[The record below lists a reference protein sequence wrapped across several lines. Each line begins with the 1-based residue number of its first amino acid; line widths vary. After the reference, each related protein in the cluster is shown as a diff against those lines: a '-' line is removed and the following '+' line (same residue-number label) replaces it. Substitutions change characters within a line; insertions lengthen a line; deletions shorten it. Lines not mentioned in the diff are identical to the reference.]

1 MRTTQ
6 RPLRRRITS
15 IGSIAAMALASGALA
30 LLGACSTAP
39 THPALV
45 SAQQNDALPPLV
57 PMRRF
62 VANTDVV
69 NGHVLSPDGQQ
80 LVSVQTV
87 GTDVGL
93 GVRKTTDAGDP
104 GGAGTR
110 TFATGT
116 LARPFVSGPTYTWL
130 RDSRHIAYLKDFTG
144 DENTQIFVLDT
155 QSPDAKPWAVTP
167 GAGIRSAYMGSGA
180 PGSARFFFSNN
191 RRDRS
196 SMDLFE
202 ADAGT
207 RTVQE
212 VARSEPGSRVVGWL
226 IDTQREL
233 AGRMRQL
240 GEVDGSD
247 VLLELRQP
255 DGSWRAF
262 KTVQAFDSYWPQR
275 IDRAAGKLWALTNV
289 GRDKLVLVE
298 VDLATG
304 NEKVLAENAEVDLD
318 YGFFAPQQ
326 GGPLAYVYEPD
337 RPRVAYLDPALER
350 DLASA
355 VKQARERGWLAED
368 PVIARPWHMSEDQQ
382 RIVMNAVTEN
392 EGVELLWDRGT
403 QQAQRLTPP
412 RPSTNAIFSPVEP
425 FSFKASDGLVVHGY
439 LVRPRGVQGPAPLV
453 VEIHGGPWTRD
464 RWQSA
469 SFNSTQMLANRGYA
483 VLKVNYR
490 GSTGYGRAFMMA
502 GANETN
508 GRLQRDIA
516 EAVQWAI
523 DQGVADPQRMA
534 VLGASFGGY
543 SVLTQLIQKPH
554 DYRCGI
560 DLVGVANWPR
570 VIENWPPFWRNR
582 HYFAL
587 FYGDV
592 NKPDERA
599 QMLKNSPISQIDRIT
614 APLLV
619 IHGGNDVRVL
629 RQDSDDVV
637 AELRRLGRPV
647 EFMTFPD
654 EGHSVRK
661 WRNRLAQSRKI
672 EDTLATCLGG
682 RSNGFDF
689 YELMPRQQ

>member
-1 MRTTQ
+1 
-6 RPLRRRITS
+6 
-15 IGSIAAMALASGALA
+15 MALAAGALA
-30 LLGACSTAP
+30 LLGACATAP

-45 SAQQNDALPPLV
+45 AAQKNDTLPPLV

-62 VANTDVV
+62 VANIDVV
-69 NGHVLSPDGQQ
+69 SGHVLSPDGQW
-80 LVSVQTV
+80 LLSTQTV

-93 GVRKTTDAGDP
+93 GVRRTADAGEP
-104 GGAGTR
+104 GGTGTR

-116 LARPFVSGPTYTWL
+116 LARSFISGPTYSWL

-155 QSPDAKPWAVTP
+155 QSPNEKPWAVSP
-167 GAGIRSAYMGSGA
+167 GAGIRSTFVGPGA
-180 PGSARFFFSNN
+180 PGSARFFFANN
-191 RRDRS
+191 QRERS

-202 ADAGT
+202 ADART

-212 VARSEPGSRVVGWL
+212 VARSEPGSRVVGWF
-226 IDTQREL
+226 IDSQREL
-233 AGRMRQL
+233 SGRMRQL

-247 VLLELRQP
+247 LLLELRQP

-262 KTVQAFDSYWPQR
+262 KTVQAFDSFWPQR
-275 IDRAAGKLWALTNV
+275 IDHAAGKLWALTNV
-289 GRDKLVLVE
+289 GRDKVVLVE
-298 VDLATG
+298 ADLATG

-318 YGFFAPQQ
+318 FGVFPPQQ
-326 GGPLAYVYEPD
+326 GGPLAYVYETGK
-337 RPRVAYLDPALER
+337 PRIEYLEPTLGNDVS
-350 DLASA
+350 DA
-355 VKQARERGWLAED
+355 VKKARQRGWLTEE
-368 PVIARPWHMSEDQQ
+368 PVIARPWGMTEDRQ
-382 RIVMNAVTEN
+382 RMVIGAITEN
-392 EGVELLWDRGT
+392 GGVELLWDRGT
-403 QQAQRLTPP
+403 QQVQRLSPARPP
-412 RPSTNAIFSPVEP
+412 TNDIFSPMEP
-425 FSFKASDGLVVHGY
+425 FSFKASDGLTVHGY

-453 VEIHGGPWTRD
+453 VDIHGGPWLRE
-464 RWQSA
+464 RWRPA
-469 SFNSTQMLANRGYA
+469 SYNGTQMLANRGYA
-483 VLKVNYR
+483 VLNVNYR

-502 GANETN
+502 GARQTN
-508 GRLQRDIA
+508 DRLQRDIA

-523 DQGVADPQRMA
+523 DQGAADPQRMA

-543 SVLTQLIQKPH
+543 SVLAQLIQKPH
-554 DYRCGI
+554 DYRCGV
-560 DLVGVANWPR
+560 DMVGVANWPR

-582 HYFAL
+582 HYFAR
-587 FYGDV
+587 FFGDV

-599 QMLKNSPISQIDRIT
+599 QMLADSPISQIDRIT

-647 EFMTFPD
+647 EFLGFPD
-654 EGHSVRK
+654 EGHGVRK

>member
-1 MRTTQ
+1 MGTTQ
-6 RPLRRRITS
+6 RPLRRRI
-15 IGSIAAMALASGALA
+15 AALALAGGSLA
-30 LLGACSTAP
+30 LLGACGTAP

-45 SAQQNDALPPLV
+45 SAEQNNTLPPLV

-62 VANTDVV
+62 VANVDAV

-93 GVRKTTDAGDP
+93 GVRKTADAAEP

-110 TFATGT
+110 TFTTGT

-130 RDSRHIAYLKDFTG
+130 RNSRHIAYLKDFTG

-155 QSPDAKPWAVTP
+155 QLPDAKPWAVTP
-167 GAGIRSAYMGSGA
+167 GAGIRSAYVGAGA
-180 PGSARFFFSNN
+180 PGSASFFFSNN

-202 ADAGT
+202 ADALT
-207 RTVQE
+207 RAVRE
-212 VARSEPGSRVVGWL
+212 VARSEPGSRVVGWF

-240 GEVDGSD
+240 GDDDGSD
-247 VLLELRQP
+247 LVLELRQP

-262 KTVQAFDSYWPQR
+262 RTVQAFDSYWPQR
-275 IDRAAGKLWALTNV
+275 IDRAAGKLWAFTNV

-298 VDLATG
+298 TDLATG

-318 YGFFAPQQ
+318 YGVFPPQQ

-337 RPRVAYLDPALER
+337 RPRIAYLDAALER
-350 DLASA
+350 DVRTA
-355 VKQARERGWLAED
+355 VKQARERGWLDAE
-368 PVIARPWHMSEDQQ
+368 PVIARPWSMSEDRQ
-382 RIVMNAVTEN
+382 RLVVSAVTEN
-392 EGVELLWDRGT
+392 EGTELLWDRGT
-403 QQAQRLTPP
+403 QQVQRLTPP
-412 RPSTNAIFSPVEP
+412 RPPTNALFSPMEP

-453 VEIHGGPWTRD
+453 VDIHGGPWVRD
-464 RWQSA
+464 RWRAA
-469 SFNSTQMLANRGYA
+469 SYNGTQMLANRGYA
-483 VLKVNYR
+483 VLNVNYR

-523 DQGVADPQRMA
+523 DRGVADPQRMA

-554 DYRCGI
+554 DYRCGV

-582 HYFAL
+582 HYFAA

-592 NKPDERA
+592 NKPEERA
-599 QMLKNSPISQIDRIT
+599 RMLKNSPISQIDRIT

-637 AELRRLGRPV
+637 AELRKLGRPV

-672 EDTLATCLGG
+672 EDALATCLGG

>member
-1 MRTTQ
+1 MGTTQ
-6 RPLRRRITS
+6 RPLRSR
-15 IGSIAAMALASGALA
+15 IAAAAFAGTSLA
-30 LLGACSTAP
+30 LLGACGTAP

-45 SAQQNDALPPLV
+45 AAEQSKTLPPLV

-62 VANTDVV
+62 VANVDVV

-87 GTDVGL
+87 GTDIGL
-93 GVRKTTDAGDP
+93 GVRKIADAANP
-104 GGAGTR
+104 GGTGTR

-130 RDSRHIAYLKDFTG
+130 RNSRHIAYLKDFTG

-155 QSPDAKPWAVTP
+155 EAPGAKPWAVTP
-167 GAGIRSAYMGSGA
+167 EAGIRSAYVGAGA
-180 PGSARFFFSNN
+180 PGSASFFFSNN
-191 RRDRS
+191 RRNRS

-207 RTVQE
+207 RTVHE
-212 VARSEPGSRVVGWL
+212 VARSEPGSRVLGWF

-233 AGRMRQL
+233 SARTRQL
-240 GEVDGSD
+240 GETDGSN
-247 VLLELRQP
+247 VQLELRQP

-262 KTVQAFDSYWPQR
+262 RTVQSFDSYWPQR
-275 IDRAAGKLWALTNV
+275 IDRAAGKLWAFTNV
-289 GRDKLVLVE
+289 GRDKLVMVE
-298 VDLATG
+298 TDLATG
-304 NEKVLAENAEVDLD
+304 NEKVVAENAEVDLD
-318 YGFFAPQQ
+318 YGVFPPHQ

-337 RPRVAYLDPALER
+337 KPRIAYLDAALES
-350 DLASA
+350 DVTTA
-355 VKQARERGWLAED
+355 VKQARERGWLDAE
-368 PVIARPWHMSEDQQ
+368 PVIARPWSMSEDRQ
-382 RIVMNAVTEN
+382 RIVVSAVTES
-392 EGVELLWDRGT
+392 EGTELLWDRDT
-403 QQAQRLTPP
+403 QQVQRLTPP
-412 RPSTNAIFSPVEP
+412 RPPTQDIFSPMEP
-425 FSFKASDGLVVHGY
+425 FAFKASDGLVVHGY

-453 VEIHGGPWTRD
+453 VDIHGGPWARD
-464 RWQSA
+464 RWRAA
-469 SFNSTQMLANRGYA
+469 SYNGTQMLANRGYA
-483 VLKVNYR
+483 VLNVNYR

-502 GANETN
+502 GAHETN

-523 DQGVADPQRMA
+523 DQGAADPQRMA

-554 DYRCGI
+554 DYRCGV
-560 DLVGVANWPR
+560 DMVGVANWPR

-582 HYFAL
+582 HYFAA

-592 NKPDERA
+592 NKPEERA

-637 AELRRLGRPV
+637 AELRKLGRPV
-647 EFMTFPD
+647 EFMGFPD
-654 EGHSVRK
+654 EGHGVRK

>member
-1 MRTTQ
+1 MRSTE
-6 RPLRRRITS
+6 RKLRHRI
-15 IGSIAAMALASGALA
+15 AVMALAGGALA
-30 LLGACSTAP
+30 LLGACGTAP

-45 SAQQNDALPPLV
+45 AAQKNDTLPPLV

-62 VANTDVV
+62 VADIDVV
-69 NGHVLSPDGQQ
+69 NGHVLSPDGQW
-80 LVSVQTV
+80 LLSVQTV

-93 GVRKTTDAGDP
+93 GVRSTADAGEP

-130 RDSRHIAYLKDFTG
+130 RDSRHVAYLKDFTG

-155 QSPDAKPWAVTP
+155 QAPDAKPWAVTP
-167 GAGIRSAYMGSGA
+167 GAGIRSAYVGPGA
-180 PGSARFFFSNN
+180 PGSARFFFANN
-191 RRDRS
+191 KRERS

-202 ADAGT
+202 ADART

-212 VARSEPGSRVVGWL
+212 VARSEPGSRVIGWF

-233 AGRMRQL
+233 SGRMRQL

-247 VLLELRQP
+247 LLLELRQA

-262 KTVQAFDSYWPQR
+262 KTVQAFDSFWPQR

-289 GRDKLVLVE
+289 GRDKVVLVE
-298 VDLATG
+298 ADLATG
-304 NEKVLAENAEVDLD
+304 NEKVLAEKADVDLD
-318 YGFFAPQQ
+318 FGVFPPQR
-326 GGPLAYVYEPD
+326 GGPLAYVSEAGK
-337 RPRVAYLDPALER
+337 PRIDYLEPALEN
-350 DLASA
+350 DVSDA
-355 VKQARERGWLAED
+355 VKRARQRGWLTEE
-368 PVIARPWHMSEDQQ
+368 PVIARPWGMSEDRQ
-382 RIVMNAVTEN
+382 RLVIGAVTEN
-392 EGVELLWDRGT
+392 ENVELLWDRGA
-403 QQAQRLTPP
+403 QQVQRLTPP
-412 RPSTNAIFSPVEP
+412 RPPTGDIFSPMEP
-425 FSFKASDGLVVHGY
+425 FSFKASDGLTVHGY

-453 VEIHGGPWTRD
+453 VDIHGGPWTRD
-464 RWQSA
+464 RWRSA
-469 SFNSTQMLANRGYA
+469 SYNGTQMLANRGYA
-483 VLKVNYR
+483 VLNVNYR

-502 GANETN
+502 GARQTN
-508 GRLQRDIA
+508 DRVQRDIA

-543 SVLTQLIQKPH
+543 SVLAQLIQKPH
-554 DYRCGI
+554 DYRCGV
-560 DLVGVANWPR
+560 DMVGVANWPR

-592 NKPDERA
+592 NKPEERA
-599 QMLKNSPISQIDRIT
+599 KMLADSPISQIDRIT

-647 EFMTFPD
+647 EFMGFPD

-672 EDTLATCLGG
+672 EDTLANCLGG